1 MIEKFTGALEWAA
14 GKLENLFRETG
25 ENYAR
30 ELLAAHGLLEIEADH
45 IRRNR
50 AEGELEPLN
59 YEI

>member
-1 MIEKFTGALEWAA
+1 MIKKFTEALEWVA

-45 IRRNR
+45 IRQNT
-50 AEGELEPLN
+50 AKGEPEPLN
-59 YEI
+59 YQI